1 MSREENQML
10 NSLELYRGQNPATIK
25 MLLMR
30 QSEAVVKLLKEK
42 FNTDD
47 LNELALRCS
56 IGH

>member
-10 NSLELYRGQNPATIK
+10 NSLELYRGQNPETIK
-25 MLLMR
+25 MLLVR
-30 QSEAVVKLLKEK
+30 QSSAVVKLLKEK

-47 LNELALRCS
+47 LDELAVRCS